1 MSTSRGMRA
10 ALLSMLMSIA
20 VVFGLATPAN
30 ATPPNIP
37 DPATAKSLLAEL
49 TVAPDGSMDGY
60 SREEFPHWSDVEG
73 NCSAREKVLQRDGQ
87 GVEVDGDCYPTSGS
101 WYVEYNGNTV
111 TEPSDVQIDHV
122 VPLANAWRTGA
133 ASWSIEQR
141 EDFANDYADDPQ
153 LIASDASSNGSK
165 GDQDPS
171 TWKPLVEDYWCTYAS
186 MWVGVKS
193 KWQLTINDAEKGAL
207 TDMLATC

>member
-1 MSTSRGMRA
+1 MSTSRGLRA
-10 ALLSMLMSIA
+10 VLLSLLMSVI
-20 VVFGLATPAN
+20 VVLGLATPAN

-37 DPATAKSLLAEL
+37 APAAARSELGAL

-60 SREEFPHWSDVEG
+60 SREEFPHWVNVEG

-87 GVEVDGDCYPTSGS
+87 GVEVDSACYPTSGS

-122 VPLANAWRTGA
+122 VPLADAWRTGA
-133 ASWSIEQR
+133 ASWSTDKRQG
-141 EDFANDYADDPQ
+141 FANDYADDPQ
-153 LIASDASSNGSK
+153 LITSDASSNGSK

-171 TWKPLVEDYWCTYAS
+171 TWKPTKQDYWCTYAS
-186 MWVGVKS
+186 MWVAVKS
-193 KWQLTINDAEKGAL
+193 KWKLTVNSAEKGAL
-207 TDMLATC
+207 TDMLGTC